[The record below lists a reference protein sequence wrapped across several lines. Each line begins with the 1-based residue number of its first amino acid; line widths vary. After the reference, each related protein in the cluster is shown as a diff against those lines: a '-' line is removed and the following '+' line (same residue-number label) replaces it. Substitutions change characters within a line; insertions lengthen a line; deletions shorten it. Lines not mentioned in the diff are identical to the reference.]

1 VTRLPM
7 EEFAA
12 FIGLDWADAT
22 HDICMQVT
30 GSATRE
36 FSGLA
41 HRSDTIDAWV
51 STLRT
56 RFPGQPRAICLE
68 LNKGPIVSALRP
80 YDFLVFF
87 PINPLMLARDR
98 EAFTPSQ
105 AKDDP
110 TDAERL
116 LELLLKHRDKLTPL
130 QPQRP
135 TRRALEPLVAHR
147 RRLVGDKV
155 RITHR
160 LSSTLKNYCP
170 HVRQWFHDKDTAIFC
185 DCLTPWPTLKAVQLT
200 RRSTLERFFR
210 NHHVRY
216 AEVITQRLDAI
227 KSATPLTTDDGLI
240 TPNALLVQALV
251 AQLRVTWPASADC
264 DKAIAHR
271 AQSHPD
277 CP

>member
-1 VTRLPM
+1 VTRLPL

-22 HDICMQVT
+22 HAICLQVT

-36 FSGLA
+36 FSVLA
-41 HRSDTIDAWV
+41 HRSDTLDAWV

-80 YDFLVFF
+80 SDFLVFF
-87 PINPLMLARDR
+87 PLNPRMLARDR

-110 TDAERL
+110 PDAERL
-116 LELLLKHRDKLTPL
+116 LALLLKQRDQLTPL

-135 TRRALEPLVAHR
+135 PRRALEPLVAHR

-160 LSSTLKNYCP
+160 LSSPLKNYCP
-170 HVRQWFHDKDTAIFC
+170 HVRQWFHDKDPAIFC
-185 DCLTPWPTLKAVQLT
+185 DCLTPWPILKAVHLA

-227 KSATPLTTDDGLI
+227 KSATPLTTEEGLI
-240 TPNALLVQALV
+240 TPHALVVPALV
-251 AQLRVTWPASADC
+251 AQLRVTWPASEDC
-264 DKAIAHR
+264 DKAMAHR
-271 AQSHPD
+271 AQSPPD